1 MALIPQSFIADLL
14 NRVDIVD
21 VVGQHVKLKKAG
33 ANYQGLCPFHSEKS
47 PSFSVSPTKQFYHCF
62 GCGAHGSAISF
73 LMEYSGLGYVDAIE
87 ELARSAG
94 LDVPRE
100 ERTAN
105 DVARQQQAMA
115 LSEVMSSAADWYRQ
129 QLKGSTRAVE
139 YLKGRGLTGEIAKRY
154 SLGYAPDG
162 WQGLEAVFGSY
173 ANDEVVKTLVEGG
186 LLIQGEQTEGSPVT
200 KPAVKR
206 YDRFR
211 DRVMF
216 PIRNPKGQ
224 TIGFGG
230 RILDQGEPKYLNS
243 PETPL
248 FSKGNTLY
256 GLFEARQAIRAQEY
270 VLVCEGYMD
279 VVALAQLGFPNAV
292 ATLGTACTANHVR
305 MLLRQTDKVV
315 FSFDGDSAGQRAAQ
329 RALEACLPLMSD
341 DKEIRFLFLPTE
353 HDPDSYVRAY
363 GAPAFEK
370 VIKEAMSIS
379 SFFFKIASEDHDL
392 TTPEGRAHTHHA
404 AKPLLL
410 SMPPIALRTQILREL
425 AIRTNTTPA
434 ELEAFCGLTVVPV
447 RQTSY
452 QPAQAKQTHYQN
464 NQSNYSNTGNRQ
476 GAPWQASKGSAK
488 RVATQNIEPPKA
500 PTDLA
505 EQMLRVL
512 IQFPHLG
519 KALDSNQRA
528 LALKA
533 AEQRSANALALMKD
547 LLSQCDQ
554 VELIPGENGKP
565 DTVGAGAFAMFQDQ
579 LSRSELASMYEVLR
593 KRVMDSDLELEGAAA
608 DLDGAFKKLELI
620 HLKQEMTD
628 IAQKIAGE
636 TASDQDK
643 ARYRELGEKLK
654 FS

>member
-33 ANYQGLCPFHSEKS
+33 ANYQGLCPFHAEKS

-87 ELARSAG
+87 DLARSAG

-105 DVARQQQAMA
+105 DLARQQQAMA

-129 QLKGSTRAVE
+129 QLKGNARAVE
-139 YLKGRGLTGEIAKRY
+139 YLKGRGLTGVIAKRY
-154 SLGYAPDG
+154 ALGYAPDG

-173 ANDEVVKTLVEGG
+173 TNDEVAKTLVEGG
-186 LLIQGEQTEGSPVT
+186 LVIQGEQSEGAP
-200 KPAVKR
+200 VKR

-211 DRVMF
+211 DRVIF

-379 SFFFKIASEDHDL
+379 SFFFKIVSEDHEL

-434 ELEAFCGLTVVPV
+434 ELEAFCGLTIAPSPV
-447 RQTSY
+447 QPSSY
-452 QPAQAKQTHYQN
+452 QAAQARSQN
-464 NQSNYSNTGNRQ
+464 NQTNFASNGNRQ

-488 RVATQNIEPPKA
+488 RVASQNIEPPKA

-519 KALDSNQRA
+519 KALDSHQRA

-533 AEQRSANALALMKD
+533 AEQRSEKALSLMQD
-547 LLSQCDQ
+547 LLSQCDL
-554 VELIPGENGKP
+554 VELIPGEDGKLA
-565 DTVGAGAFAMFQDQ
+565 TVGAGAFAMFQDQ
-579 LSRSELASMYEVLR
+579 LSRSELAPLYEVLR
-593 KRVMDSDLELEGAAA
+593 KRVMGSDLELEGATA
-608 DLDGAFKKLELI
+608 DLEGAFKKLELS
-620 HLKQEMTD
+620 HLKQEMTE
-628 IAQKIAGE
+628 IAQKIAGS
-636 TASDQDK
+636 TANDQDR

>member
-87 ELARSAG
+87 DLARSAG

-115 LSEVMSSAADWYRQ
+115 LSEVMSAAADWYRQ
-129 QLKGSTRAVE
+129 QLKGNTRAVE

-154 SLGYAPDG
+154 ALGYTPDG

-173 ANDEVVKTLVEGG
+173 ANDGIAKTLLEGG
-186 LLIQGEQTEGSPVT
+186 LLIQGEQTDNSQP
-200 KPAVKR
+200 VKR

-211 DRVMF
+211 DRIMF

-341 DKEIRFLFLPTE
+341 DKEIRFLFLPSE

-379 SFFFKIASEDHDL
+379 SFFFKIVSEDHEL

-434 ELEAFCGLTVVPV
+434 ELEAFCGLTVAPAPV
-447 RQTSY
+447 RQSTY
-452 QPAQAKQTHYQN
+452 QAAQTRMQN
-464 NQSNYSNTGNRQ
+464 PFSNMGNRQ

-488 RVATQNIEPPKA
+488 RVATQSIEPPKA

-512 IQFPHLG
+512 VQFPHLG
-519 KALDSNQRA
+519 KAMDSNQRA

-533 AEQRSANALALMKD
+533 AEQRSAKALELMKD
-547 LLSQCDQ
+547 LLAQCDQ
-554 VELIPGENGKP
+554 VELIAGEDGKP
-565 DTVGAGAFAMFQDQ
+565 GVVGAGAFAMFQDQ
-579 LSRSELASMYEVLR
+579 LSHSEMAPLYEVLR
-593 KRVMDSDLELEGAAA
+593 KRVMDSDLELDGAVA
-608 DLDGAFKKLELI
+608 DLEGAFKKLELTQ
-620 HLKQEMTD
+620 LKQEMTE
-628 IAQKIAGE
+628 IAQKIAGNAADE
-636 TASDQDK
+636 QDR

>member
-33 ANYQGLCPFHSEKS
+33 ANFQGLCPFHSEKS

-87 ELARSAG
+87 DLARSAG

-115 LSEVMSSAADWYRQ
+115 LSEVMSAAADWYRQ
-129 QLKGSTRAVE
+129 QLKVTPRAVE

-154 SLGYAPDG
+154 ALGYAPDG
-162 WQGLEAVFGSY
+162 WQGLEAVFGAY
-173 ANDEVVKTLVEGG
+173 TNDEVAKTLLEGG
-186 LLIQGEQTEGSPVT
+186 LLIQSEPSSDNQTANQT
-200 KPAVKR
+200 TRR

-211 DRVMF
+211 DRIMF

-256 GLFEARQAIRAQEY
+256 GLFEARQAIRSQEY

-305 MLLRQTDKVV
+305 MLLRQTDRIV
-315 FSFDGDSAGQRAAQ
+315 FSFDGDAAGQRAAQ

-379 SFFFKIASEDHDL
+379 SFFFKIASQDHEL
-392 TTPEGRAHTHHA
+392 TTPEGRAQTHHA

-425 AIRTNTTPA
+425 AIRTNSTPA
-434 ELEAFCGLTVVPV
+434 ELESFCGLTMAAAPV
-447 RQTSY
+447 QQGSY
-452 QPAQAKQTHYQN
+452 ATTNQRAPNFVQN
-464 NQSNYSNTGNRQ
+464 NSSNRNQ

-488 RVATQNIEPPKA
+488 RVATQSIAPPQA

-519 KALDSNQRA
+519 KALDANQRA
-528 LALKA
+528 LALQASELRSTKA
-533 AEQRSANALALMKD
+533 LELMKD
-547 LLSQCDQ
+547 LLAQCDL

-565 DTVGAGAFAMFQDQ
+565 PAVGAGAFALFQEQ
-579 LSRSELASMYEVLR
+579 LSRSELAPLYEVLR
-593 KRVMDSDLELEGAAA
+593 KRVMGSDLEIEGAIA
-608 DLDGAFKKLELI
+608 DLEGAFKKLELT
-620 HLKQEMTD
+620 HLKSEMTE
-628 IAQKIAGE
+628 IAQKIAGS
-636 TASDQDK
+636 TATEQDR
-643 ARYRELGEKLK
+643 ARYRELGERLK

>member
-100 ERTAN
+100 ERSAN
-105 DVARQQQAMA
+105 DIAKQQRAMA

-129 QLKGSTRAVE
+129 QLKSSPRAID

-154 SLGYAPDG
+154 ALGYAPDG
-162 WQGLEAVFGSY
+162 WQGLEAVFGPYS
-173 ANDEVVKTLVEGG
+173 NEEVAKTLVEGG
-186 LLIQGEQTEGSPVT
+186 LVIQGEQAETAADNKS
-200 KPAVKR
+200 AVKR

-256 GLFEARQAIRAQEY
+256 GLFEARQSIRAKEY

-305 MLLRQTDKVV
+305 MLLRQTDKVI
-315 FSFDGDSAGQRAAQ
+315 FSFDGDAAGQRAAQ

-363 GAPAFEK
+363 GAVAFEK
-370 VIKEAMSIS
+370 VVQEAMSIS
-379 SFFFKIASEDHDL
+379 SFFFKVSSDGHDL

-425 AIRTNTTPA
+425 AIRTSTTPA
-434 ELEAFCGLTVVPV
+434 ELEAFCGLTVAPAPV
-447 RQTSY
+447 TYSAGA
-452 QPAQAKQTHYQN
+452 PKQQN
-464 NQSNYSNTGNRQ
+464 TNNPNTFSNRQ
-476 GAPWQASKGSAK
+476 SAPWQAAK
-488 RVATQNIEPPKA
+488 RVATQTIEPPKA
-500 PTDLA
+500 PMDLA
-505 EQMLRVL
+505 EQILRVL

-519 KALDSNQRA
+519 KAMDQERRS

-533 AEQRSANALALMKD
+533 AEQRSANALTLMKD
-547 LLSQCDQ
+547 LLAQCDQ
-554 VELIPGENGKP
+554 LELIADDSGKSAV
-565 DTVGAGAFAMFQDQ
+565 VGAGAFAMFQDQ

-593 KRVMDSDLELEGAAA
+593 KRVLGTDVDLDVATADLEGA
-608 DLDGAFKKLELI
+608 LKKLELAS
-620 HLKQEMTD
+620 LKQEMTE
-628 IAQKIAGE
+628 IAQKIAGNAATE
-636 TASDQDK
+636 QDK

>member
-100 ERTAN
+100 ERSATDIAK
-105 DVARQQQAMA
+105 QQRAMA

-129 QLKGSTRAVE
+129 QLKSSPRAIE

-154 SLGYAPDG
+154 ALGYAPDG
-162 WQGLEAVFGSY
+162 WQGLEAVFGPYS
-173 ANDEVVKTLVEGG
+173 NEEVAKTLVEGG
-186 LLIQGEQTEGSPVT
+186 LVIQGEQVEGSSDN
-200 KPAVKR
+200 KSAVKR

-256 GLFEARQAIRAQEY
+256 GLFEARQAIRAKEY

-305 MLLRQTDKVV
+305 MLLRQTDKVI
-315 FSFDGDSAGQRAAQ
+315 FSFDGDAAGQRAAQ

-363 GAPAFEK
+363 GAVAFEK
-370 VIKEAMSIS
+370 AIQEAMSIS
-379 SFFFKIASEDHDL
+379 SFFFKVASDGHEL
-392 TTPEGRAHTHHA
+392 TTPEGRAQTHHA

-425 AIRTNTTPA
+425 AIRTSTTPA
-434 ELEAFCGLTVVPV
+434 ELEAFCGLTVAPAPV
-447 RQTSY
+447 AYS
-452 QPAQAKQTHYQN
+452 ASAVKQQN
-464 NQSNYSNTGNRQ
+464 PNNPNAFSNRQ
-476 GAPWQASKGSAK
+476 SAPWQAAK
-488 RVATQNIEPPKA
+488 RVATQSIEPPKA
-500 PTDLA
+500 PMDLA
-505 EQMLRVL
+505 EQILRVL

-519 KALDSNQRA
+519 KAMNHERRS

-533 AEQRSANALALMKD
+533 AEQRSANALTLMKD
-547 LLSQCDQ
+547 LLKQCDQ
-554 VELIPGENGKP
+554 VDLIIDDNGKSAA
-565 DTVGAGAFAMFQDQ
+565 VGAGAFAMFQDQ
-579 LSRSELASMYEVLR
+579 LARSELASMYEVLR
-593 KRVMDSDLELEGAAA
+593 KRVLGTDVDLDVATADLEGA
-608 DLDGAFKKLELI
+608 LKKLELGS
-620 HLKQEMTD
+620 LKQEMTE
-628 IAQKIAGE
+628 IAQKIANGSATE
-636 TASDQDK
+636 QDK

>member
-87 ELARSAG
+87 DLARSAG

-115 LSEVMSSAADWYRQ
+115 LSEVMSAAADWYRQ
-129 QLKGSTRAVE
+129 QLKGNTRAVE

-154 SLGYAPDG
+154 ALGYTPDG

-173 ANDEVVKTLVEGG
+173 ANEEIAKTLLEGG
-186 LLIQGEQTEGSPVT
+186 LLIQGEQTDSSQP
-200 KPAVKR
+200 VKR

-211 DRVMF
+211 DRIMF

-341 DKEIRFLFLPTE
+341 DKEIRFLFLPSE

-379 SFFFKIASEDHDL
+379 SFFFKIVSEDHEL

-434 ELEAFCGLTVVPV
+434 ELEAFCGLTVAPAPV
-447 RQTSY
+447 RQSTY
-452 QPAQAKQTHYQN
+452 QAAQTRTQN
-464 NQSNYSNTGNRQ
+464 PFANMGNRQ

-488 RVATQNIEPPKA
+488 RVANQSIEPPKA

-512 IQFPHLG
+512 VQFPHLG
-519 KALDSNQRA
+519 KAMDSNQRA

-533 AEQRSANALALMKD
+533 AEQRSAKALELMKD
-547 LLSQCDQ
+547 LLAQCDQ
-554 VELIPGENGKP
+554 VELIAGEDGKP
-565 DTVGAGAFAMFQDQ
+565 GVVGAGAFAMFQDQ
-579 LSRSELASMYEVLR
+579 LSHSEMAPLYEVLR
-593 KRVMDSDLELEGAAA
+593 KRVMDSDLELDGAVA
-608 DLDGAFKKLELI
+608 DLDGAFKKLELTQ
-620 HLKQEMTD
+620 LKQEMTE
-628 IAQKIAGE
+628 IAQKIAGN
-636 TASDQDK
+636 TADEQDR

>member
-100 ERTAN
+100 ERSAN
-105 DVARQQQAMA
+105 DIAKQQRAMA
-115 LSEVMSSAADWYRQ
+115 LSEVMSAAADWYRQ
-129 QLKGSTRAVE
+129 QLKSSPRAIE

-154 SLGYAPDG
+154 ALGYAPDG

-173 ANDEVVKTLVEGG
+173 ANEEVAQTLVEGG
-186 LLIQGEQTEGSPVT
+186 LVIQGEQAETAADNKS
-200 KPAVKR
+200 AIKR

-256 GLFEARQAIRAQEY
+256 GLFEARQAIRAKEY

-305 MLLRQTDKVV
+305 MLLRQTDKVI
-315 FSFDGDSAGQRAAQ
+315 FSFDGDAAGQRAAQ

-341 DKEIRFLFLPTE
+341 DKQIRFLFLPTE

-363 GAPAFEK
+363 GAVAFEK
-370 VIKEAMSIS
+370 AVQEAMSIS
-379 SFFFKIASEDHDL
+379 SFFFKVASDGHDL
-392 TTPEGRAHTHHA
+392 TTPEGRAQTHHA

-425 AIRTNTTPA
+425 AIRTSTTPA
-434 ELEAFCGLTVVPV
+434 ELEAFCGLTVAPAPV
-447 RQTSY
+447 TYSAGA
-452 QPAQAKQTHYQN
+452 PKQQN
-464 NQSNYSNTGNRQ
+464 SNNPNSFSNRQ
-476 GAPWQASKGSAK
+476 SAPWQAAK
-488 RVATQNIEPPKA
+488 RIATQSIEPPKA
-500 PTDLA
+500 PMDLA
-505 EQMLRVL
+505 EQILRVL

-519 KALDSNQRA
+519 KAMNHERRA

-533 AEQRSANALALMKD
+533 AEQRSANALILMKD
-547 LLSQCDQ
+547 LLAQCDQ
-554 VELIPGENGKP
+554 VEFLSDDSGK
-565 DTVGAGAFAMFQDQ
+565 TSAVGAGAFAMFQDQ
-579 LSRSELASMYEVLR
+579 LSRSALASMYEVLR
-593 KRVMDSDLELEGAAA
+593 KRVLGTDVDLDVATADLEGA
-608 DLDGAFKKLELI
+608 LKKLELAS
-620 HLKQEMTD
+620 LKQEMTE
-628 IAQKIAGE
+628 IAQKIASSAATE
-636 TASDQDK
+636 QDK